1 MRIHVLLFVLL
12 LTSARF
18 AHAQYYDA
26 SPSMVLGVEAG
37 VPVGVLSNTQTLG
50 AGLTGK
56 IRLPAG
62 LMSDVIFSGNIMG
75 FFGKSNTNTNTNTG
89 TKSTNPG
96 IAKIFSGFVG
106 YRYYLTPL
114 WNYNSFYIQGD
125 VGLSAITSKIINP
138 VIAPSLGYLIND
150 KIDLAL
156 RYQSIL
162 SGPERRRYSFISFGL
177 AYGFNLK

>member
-1 MRIHVLLFVLL
+1 MRIHFLLFVLL
-12 LTSARF
+12 LTSARY
-18 AHAQYYDA
+18 ANAQYYDA
-26 SPSMVLGVEAG
+26 SPSLMLGLEAG
-37 VPVGVLSNTQTLG
+37 VPLGVLSNTQTLG
-50 AGLTGK
+50 GGLTGK
-56 IRLPAG
+56 IRLPSG

-75 FFGKSNTNTNTNTG
+75 FFGKSTSNTNGKNQH
-89 TKSTNPG
+89 SG

-150 KIDLAL
+150 KVDLAL

-162 SGPERRRYSFISFGL
+162 SGPEHRRYSFISFGL